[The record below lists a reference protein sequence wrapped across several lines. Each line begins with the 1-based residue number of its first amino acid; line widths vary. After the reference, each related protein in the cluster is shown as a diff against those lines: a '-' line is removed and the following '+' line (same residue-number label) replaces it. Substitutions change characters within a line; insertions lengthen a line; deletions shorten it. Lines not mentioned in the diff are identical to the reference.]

1 MLSQDTTLLGDSTRI
16 SGGDFDAMA
25 LDENSVVS
33 FYSFHY
39 LLLKLLLG
47 LHSNTFYIYIV
58 KIYQAF
64 HFLYVCT
71 TFYKILSGF
80 QYYLLLC

>member
-1 MLSQDTTLLGDSTRI
+1 
-16 SGGDFDAMA
+16 MA
-25 LDENSVVS
+25 LDENFITS

-47 LHSNTFYIYIV
+47 LHSTTFYIYTV

-71 TFYKILSGF
+71 TF
-80 QYYLLLC
+80 